1 MDSFIFSQQ
10 LHMLLLNELTVN
22 KYRVARRAR
31 GFELSRDSSDA
42 ILCWEVFFL
51 LSNNFG
57 KWDLE
62 TSLI

>member
-10 LHMLLLNELTVN
+10 LHMLLLYELSVNE
-22 KYRVARRAR
+22 YRVARRAR

-51 LSNNFG
+51 LSNNFS